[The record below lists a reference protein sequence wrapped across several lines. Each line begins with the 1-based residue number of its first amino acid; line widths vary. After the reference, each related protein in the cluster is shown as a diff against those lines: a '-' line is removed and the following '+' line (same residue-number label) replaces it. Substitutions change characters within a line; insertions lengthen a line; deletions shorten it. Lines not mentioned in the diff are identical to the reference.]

1 MKRED
6 YVKFLNGNYK
16 PTKVKRTNHLKSVT
30 DPRFAQS
37 GRELVFNP
45 IGYDTKPIYQ
55 NGVPRDELQPFDGM
69 YKDKFDAF
77 QAAKEF
83 SDDQKKNINNFVKEK
98 ETKKDDTP
106 T

>member
-6 YVKFLNGNYK
+6 FVKFLNGKYK

-55 NGVPRDELQPFDGM
+55 NGVPRDQLQAFDGM
-69 YKDKFDAF
+69 YKDKFEAF
-77 QAAKEF
+77 QVAKEF
-83 SDDQKKNINNFVKEK
+83 SEKEKNGIKEFVKGK